1 MFAAEILE
9 KDFPLTWQYLVSHR
23 ARLEAREDGKFAGEN
38 WYAFGRD
45 QALDVISQP
54 KIFTPDLA
62 LRAAYC
68 LDETG
73 EKFFTGGVAGGYGIL
88 VHEEIDRD
96 YVLALLNSRLL
107 DWFVAKNG
115 TSLRGGWH
123 SYEARFIRSA
133 PIFVPE
139 GKRQKTRCGEVAALS
154 GKYRK
159 LASQRQLFVPL
170 LREKLKHQHRIGC
183 PLGHYLQPDYASA
196 ITAEILI
203 DDVMRKGF
211 LHGIGIETDNGAL
224 VLSAQVSNTPK
235 AEPETIPILR
245 LQTPHAPLRQ
255 FIYACWQ
262 QFLTEHARRKKWTT
276 GRQPEEICRRIVYA
290 EEPLVFFHA
299 DAADNLRAITVL
311 LEAVAAEV
319 GVADLAALE
328 AEIKATDA
336 KIDRLV
342 YQLYDLTPQEIGLVE
357 TRNDIRR

>member
-1 MFAAEILE
+1 MLAEGQHLREIVHFGHAQVFPQVSTYTCLLLLTKAAAGKFTFREVSDLNAWSAGDAARSAVLPASSLSSTEWTLAASESEGALLARLRAMPQKLGDVTTRIFQGLKTSADHIFIVDEVERRGRKVRAYSHETETEHWFEPDLLHPLIKGGDSRRYAMADPHRRIIFPYSRIADGSTELIAAEILE
-9 KDFPLTWQYLVSHR
+9 TDFPLTWQYLVSHR

-88 VHEEIDRD
+88 VREEIDRD

-159 LASQRQLFVPL
+159 LASQR
-170 LREKLKHQHRIGC
+170 
-183 PLGHYLQPDYASA
+183 
-196 ITAEILI
+196 
-203 DDVMRKGF
+203 
-211 LHGIGIETDNGAL
+211 
-224 VLSAQVSNTPK
+224 
-235 AEPETIPILR
+235 
-245 LQTPHAPLRQ
+245 
-255 FIYACWQ
+255 
-262 QFLTEHARRKKWTT
+262 
-276 GRQPEEICRRIVYA
+276 
-290 EEPLVFFHA
+290 
-299 DAADNLRAITVL
+299 
-311 LEAVAAEV
+311 
-319 GVADLAALE
+319 
-328 AEIKATDA
+328 
-336 KIDRLV
+336 
-342 YQLYDLTPQEIGLVE
+342 
-357 TRNDIRR
+357 